1 MTQDR
6 ILLRY
11 SSTKPTSHS
20 RDGVSLF
27 QEASNLLF
35 QMERSLCPVL
45 NLRHRRML
53 YASTKS
59 HRTGCAPKCPV
70 FLLSISNWGNSNLIF
85 ARADSHICLDVSG
98 YKSCIVIVRALV
110 F

>member
-1 MTQDR
+1 MPCAKFKAQT
-6 ILLRY
+6 
-11 SSTKPTSHS
+11 H
-20 RDGVSLF
+20 V
-27 QEASNLLF
+27 
-35 QMERSLCPVL
+35 C
-45 NLRHRRML
+45 
-53 YASTKS
+53 ASTKS